1 MEYELWRTQVTHLFD
16 VSYAHQHAVLV
27 LELCS
32 VTEIDI
38 TVVQT
43 RQTIHDDVFE
53 HSPHA
58 AEHRRKKKSTEINEE
73 GQSAAG
79 HTIPN

>member
-58 AEHRRKKKSTEINEE
+58 AEYRRKKKSTEINEE
-73 GQSAAG
+73 GQSASG
-79 HTIPN
+79 YTIPN